1 MPWNHP
7 ENAAIFRSPDPRVLQ
22 SDTHYAEQFDRD
34 GFALIHYARNSKV
47 LHPGSKM
54 RAISTS
60 RTAANTI
67 LLGEVN
73 GNFQP
78 WGKPGNWRDP
88 AAGINTPDGFGGAE
102 ASGGAQFLM
111 VDGSVRF
118 ISKDVDPEVLK
129 ALSTPAGGEELPADW
144 GVKR

>member
-1 MPWNHP
+1 MLRTPIRQFYNP
-7 ENAAIFRSPDPRVLQ
+7 TLV
-22 SDTHYAEQFDRD
+22 YADQFDRD
-34 GFALIHYARNSKV
+34 GFALIHYAGNSKV
-47 LHPGSKM
+47 LNAGPGMKRSDITDG
-54 RAISTS
+54 AS
-60 RTAANTI
+60 NTI

-118 ISKDVDPEVLK
+118 VSKDVDPQVLK
-129 ALSTPAGGEELPADW
+129 ALSTPAGGEKLPEDW
-144 GVKR
+144 GEKR